1 MADADLP
8 DLLQSL
14 HAASRRYEE
23 LSEKANDVLAE
34 VEARLRESKVGLE
47 YWIGSQPLEISGG
60 VARILGFTKVDGE
73 WSLATRRH
81 TYSGGKPGGAIPN
94 STVSLRRSSR
104 DTRLRAMTLLPDLVA
119 GITATVNA
127 KTESVAA
134 SLERLAKQTG

>member
-14 HAASRRYEE
+14 RVASKRYEE
-23 LSEKANDVLAE
+23 LSDKANDVLAE
-34 VEARLRESKVGLE
+34 VEAQLRESKVGVE
-47 YWIGSQPLEISGG
+47 YWIGSQPLEVSDG
-60 VARILGFTKVDGE
+60 VARILGFTRVEGE

-81 TYSGGKPGGAIPN
+81 TYASGKPGGAIPN

-104 DTRLRAMTLLPDLVA
+104 DARLRAMTLLPDLVA

-127 KTESVAA
+127 KTESVAT
-134 SLERLAKQTG
+134 SLERLAKRAR